1 MSVSNLNGLKVVLC
15 ALAKSVIFIKKC
27 FISLEHCE
35 VDNISATGKA
45 GVFSN
50 GLFITIEYKN
60 MFFWLP
66 MFRTRLDVA
75 SKYNTFCCDA
85 RSISSWSM
93 AYK

>member
-1 MSVSNLNGLKVVLC
+1 MRAQLMSVSTLNGLKVVLC

-45 GVFSN
+45 GIFSN
-50 GLFITIEYKN
+50 GLLITIEYKN

-66 MFRTRLDVA
+66 MF
-75 SKYNTFCCDA
+75 
-85 RSISSWSM
+85 
-93 AYK
+93 